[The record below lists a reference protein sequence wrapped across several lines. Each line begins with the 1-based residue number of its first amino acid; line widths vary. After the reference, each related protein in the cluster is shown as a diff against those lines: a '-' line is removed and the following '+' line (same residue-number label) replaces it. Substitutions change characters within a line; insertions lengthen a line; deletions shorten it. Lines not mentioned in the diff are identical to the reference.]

1 MKTRQ
6 KRKVRRTR
14 KRRGGASFYPY
25 NKNPIRF
32 TNQSNRQQ
40 GGTFLANIVERAVYG
55 MKESSNISNGRYSQ
69 PYKNPDPLV
78 QPISSGYKL

>member
-6 KRKVRRTR
+6 RRKIRRT
-14 KRRGGASFYPY
+14 KRRGGSSFYPY

-32 TNQSNRQQ
+32 TGPSNKQQ
-40 GGTFLANIVERAVYG
+40 GGFFTQNILQRTLYG
-55 MKESSNISNGRYSQ
+55 IQESNNVSNGRYPQ

-78 QPISSGYKL
+78 QPISSSYKL

>member
-6 KRKVRRTR
+6 KRKVRRT
-14 KRRGGASFYPY
+14 KRRGGSYYPY

-32 TNQSNRQQ
+32 TAPSNKQQ
-40 GGTFLANIVERAVYG
+40 GGTYIKNIVDRFMYG
-55 MKESSNISNGRYSQ
+55 ITESNNVSNGRYSQ

-78 QPISSGYKL
+78 QPISSSYKL